1 MESRPIPKK
10 KKRRLRGLVWLL
22 LLIPAAYITV
32 QMVLV
37 MRTNLQTQ
45 TAIAYTMA
53 DTVLCDGILSMQ
65 EMSVSYEGTGVLGYQ
80 ASNGERVSAGAEVAR
95 LFADEAGAQSRV
107 RAESLTKEIALL
119 EKAQTGVSGMD
130 VEALMNQTQQGVYTI
145 LDLLESNNFAAL
157 PEARAEVQL
166 SQNKLLLVTE
176 AETDFNARIAELT
189 AQRDAANVAGSYTPI
204 YAPVTGYFVSAQ
216 DTERRLYDGD
226 TLAAMTPVE
235 LQDALLRP
243 AEKNDPSLAGKL
255 ILDYRWRY
263 YGLVTAKQAEKF
275 VEGARVELSFPNLSS
290 EALPATVVG
299 ASVDEESGLAKVELL
314 CDYINEAVV
323 TLERETAEITFAAYN
338 GIRIDRKALHLVDGR
353 ACVYVQF
360 GNVVYRR
367 YITILFE
374 NEDYILISPNYVKD
388 ENEVKLFDQII
399 VQGSDLYD
407 EKIL

>member
-1 MESRPIPKK
+1 M
-10 KKRRLRGLVWLL
+10 
-22 LLIPAAYITV
+22 
-32 QMVLV
+32 
-37 MRTNLQTQ
+37 
-45 TAIAYTMA
+45 
-53 DTVLCDGILSMQ
+53 
-65 EMSVSYEGTGVLGYQ
+65 
-80 ASNGERVSAGAEVAR
+80 
-95 LFADEAGAQSRV
+95 
-107 RAESLTKEIALL
+107 
-119 EKAQTGVSGMD
+119 
-130 VEALMNQTQQGVYTI
+130 
-145 LDLLESNNFAAL
+145 
-157 PEARAEVQL
+157 
-166 SQNKLLLVTE
+166 
-176 AETDFNARIAELT
+176 
-189 AQRDAANVAGSYTPI
+189 
-204 YAPVTGYFVSAQ
+204 
-216 DTERRLYDGD
+216 
-226 TLAAMTPVE
+226 
-235 LQDALLRP
+235 
-243 AEKNDPSLAGKL
+243 
-255 ILDYRWRY
+255 
-263 YGLVTAKQAEKF
+263 
-275 VEGARVELSFPNLSS
+275 EGARVELSFPNLSS